1 MKFFILFALLLLA
14 AIGKSQSSEAEIKGI
29 VEKAAKAMVIPGVA
43 WAVVKDGKILY
54 QGAYGLANLEFNAET
69 KVETPFLI
77 ASVTKQFTA
86 TAIMK
91 LVEES
96 KVDLDA
102 KISTYLDETPDSW
115 SQITVRNLL
124 THTSGLTDRWE
135 EEDLTKWR
143 TAYSKSTMYA
153 AAKAKKPLG
162 KAGEQLVYS
171 DQGYFLLGMIIER
184 VTGKLY
190 SDYLAETFFKPLG
203 MTASRTEAL
212 QVIVPGLAT
221 GYMQINGTW
230 MHNVRRTQYGMT
242 SHYGVI
248 STVGD
253 LAKWAIA
260 LMDGKV
266 LKPESVQKMFEP
278 SRLANGGAGWIGPWN
293 YGFGWFLRQVDG
305 RPIVQHA
312 GSTGTNVTLLPDR
325 KVAVIVLTNLEQLYG
340 GDATSIC
347 KAIYRAMYPDM
358 TLASLKAKEDR
369 DKFGPKLKEALEG
382 IAAGKLD
389 KSLYT
394 ESLAKTIEASLPQ
407 QRAGLAALGLITK
420 IELIDQYSVGT
431 DKVSS
436 YRVVYK
442 DVTLYAIIA
451 RDASGKLVQLA
462 MERG

>member
-1 MKFFILFALLLLA
+1 MKIILLAALLLAA
-14 AIGKSQSSEAEIKGI
+14 AIGKSQSSDAEIKGI
-29 VEKAAKAMVIPGVA
+29 VEKAAKAMVVPGAA
-43 WAVVKDGKILY
+43 WAVVKDGKVLY
-54 QGAYGLANLEFNAET
+54 QGAYGLANIEFNVET
-69 KVETPFLI
+69 KVDTPFLI

-96 KVDLDA
+96 KIDLDA
-102 KISTYLDETPDSW
+102 KISTYLEDTPESW
-115 SQITVRNLL
+115 SGITVRHLL
-124 THTSGLTDRWE
+124 AHTSGLTDRWE

-153 AAKAKKPLG
+153 ASKAKKPLG
-162 KAGEQLVYS
+162 KPGEQIVYS
-171 DQGYFLLGMIIER
+171 DQGYFLLGMIIEQ

-190 SDYLAETFFKPLG
+190 ADYLSETFFKPLG
-203 MTASRTEAL
+203 MSASRTETL
-212 QVIVPGLAT
+212 QVIVPGLAS

-266 LKPESVQKMFEP
+266 LKPESVQKMWEP
-278 SRLANGGAGWIGPWN
+278 NRLADGGAGWIGPWN

-305 RPIVQHA
+305 RRIVQHA
-312 GSTGTNVTLLPDR
+312 GSTGTNVTLLPDK
-325 KVAVIVLTNLEQLYG
+325 KVAIIVLTNLEQLYG

-358 TLASLKAKEDR
+358 SWSSLKAKDDL

-382 IAAGKLD
+382 IAAGNLD

-394 ESLAKTIEASLPQ
+394 ESLAKIIEASLPRQ
-407 QRAGLAALGLITK
+407 QAGLAALGPITN
-420 IELIDQYSVGT
+420 IEMIDQYSVGT
-431 DKVSS
+431 DKVSC

-442 DVTLYAIIA
+442 DATLYAIIA
-451 RDASGKLVQLA
+451 RDATGKLVQLA